1 MSARFRFI
9 TNRKIISSIEIQLDN
24 YFTHA
29 KGEVMRL
36 EQAYNLTVQ
45 TVNKLAEDGIDVIS
59 SKPFKVAN
67 AKHTAA
73 YEKTGEL
80 PKILWNSITFS
91 DPNKEQLQKIF
102 EARLNLSLQGIIFDS
117 GCFFF
122 EGGKVVPDWSLDY
135 SFMVFEPLKGK
146 NDQ

>member
-1 MSARFRFI
+1 LSARFRFI

-45 TVNKLAEDGIDVIS
+45 TVNILAEDGIDVIS

-102 EARLNLSLQGIIFDS
+102 DEKLNLNLQGIIFDT
-117 GCFFF
+117 GCFF
-122 EGGKVVPDWSLDY
+122 EESGIAPTWWLNDSLTVIVP
-135 SFMVFEPLKGK
+135 FKE
-146 NDQ
+146 